1 MQESISTSAK
11 QPRRKMPLFLLYTI
25 TFILICLLTYSLPW
39 LAGRTLI
46 WNVDGIAQHYPILAQ
61 FQRILQGTAHQS
73 LFGWSWNLGAG
84 ADQLTTFAFYIVGD
98 PFSYLIGLFP
108 PSQLE
113 LGYQVLILLRLYCA
127 GLAFLGWANQR
138 SFSRHSKLIGTLI
151 YTFSGY
157 NFYVSMHHPFFLL
170 PMIIFPLLAMGVEKV
185 LHQRNWLPLAIATA
199 LALISN
205 FYFAYMLA
213 LGTLVYLIT
222 RYLHLRHVS
231 SNPLPGIRII
241 YCLIQA
247 VVTGL
252 MMAGVT
258 LFPTL
263 LAVLKSTRIAYHA
276 KFANGLLLYPA
287 KYYFAL
293 PNQLIT
299 STTTK
304 DYWLVLN
311 FCGLAFLAAVYVLK
325 HFKKNRPLAIIL
337 LIILISLL
345 FPQVSATANALSTP
359 SNRWLFLAVLPM
371 SLAVM
376 VFVDQLPHLTHSD
389 LRWLITATVAL
400 MTLVWLTKGFTL
412 SLPQNDLVAYGFL
425 LGFLLLLACQNSL
438 KLSVK
443 TVATMITGLVL
454 INLVSNGQGWL
465 SPNNSRN
472 VRAELMTGSA
482 AKWVS
487 DYYDGA
493 EKALP
498 KTNTFYRTTT
508 MTNYYP
514 HLTAGN
520 NIPMLL
526 GTHDLG
532 AYYSIQN
539 GYLLKFNR
547 SLGNADSVVN
557 SVTGEADGR
566 TTLLSLL
573 GVQYMFA
580 KTDILKRPQAVPY
593 GYHFVRNNR
602 GRIRDFPELP
612 VPGLSN
618 HSGTVLLKSNLA
630 LPLVY
635 LQSHVITAADYRN
648 LSPLQREQALLAG
661 ATVGKPIAGVAQT
674 SPKPTIKT
682 VGYQPQLY
690 DQHLVNNP
698 IKATLYRM
706 RHSPNSRYRQAAA
719 KFKTTLPA
727 NKVAIWEKATG
738 LNPNGAPLKQIMAKN
753 QEVVERHQAENQTSL
768 KVMDTDVQGH
778 HLAYRLKLK
787 HPQQYRNSE
796 LYLVI
801 DGISETRHTTM
812 DRLNSLRADSIISG
826 SPVSKLQKINRLRT
840 AMAYPDLGSY
850 YLTVQTSTNFAH
862 VRQLPINNLSDYE
875 DRQHIVLN
883 LGYASK
889 VRRAL
894 ILHFKGVKQLHFKH
908 LKIMAVP
915 FNKSYNRRIN
925 QLQQTGLQY
934 QKVKNNS
941 VSGYTNLTNRP
952 RIMTTSIPYS
962 TGWHLQIDGR
972 PAKTFRVNSGFVG
985 ARIPGGRH
993 FIQLRYKTP
1002 GFKMG
1007 IILSII
1013 GVGWWLVFLLIAG
1026 IRALISRTRHTN

>member
-1 MQESISTSAK
+1 MQETASHSI
-11 QPRRKMPLFLLYTI
+11 RKSRKIPLFILYTA
-25 TFILICLLTYSLPW
+25 TFVFICLLTYSLPW

-46 WNVDGIAQHYPILAQ
+46 WNVDGIAQHFPILAQ

-98 PFSYLIGLFP
+98 PFSYLIALFP
-108 PSQLE
+108 ADKLE

-127 GLAFLGWANQR
+127 GLAFLAWANQR

-185 LHQRNWLPLAIATA
+185 LHKQNWLPLALATA

-213 LGTLVYLIT
+213 LGTFVYLLT
-222 RYLHLRHVS
+222 RYLHYRHVS
-231 SNPLPGIRII
+231 PEKLPNTKII
-241 YCLIQA
+241 YCVIQA
-247 VVTGL
+247 VITGL
-252 MMAGVT
+252 LMAGIT

-263 LAVLKSTRIAYHA
+263 LAVLNSTRIAYHA

-287 KYYFAL
+287 KYYFSL

-299 STTTK
+299 STTIK

-311 FCGLAFLAAVYVLK
+311 FCGLAFLAAIYVLK
-325 HFKKNRPLAIIL
+325 HFKANRALAIIL
-337 LIILISLL
+337 LVILVSILL
-345 FPQVSATANALSTP
+345 PQVSATANALSTP

-376 VFVDQLPHLTHSD
+376 IFVDQLPHLTRSD
-389 LRWLITATVAL
+389 LKWLIGSTVAL
-400 MTLVWLTKGFTL
+400 IALVWITKGFTL
-412 SLPQNDLVAYGFL
+412 NVQQNDLIAYGFL
-425 LGFLLLLACQNSL
+425 IGFLLLIACQTSL
-438 KLSVK
+438 KLSLK
-443 TVATMITGLVL
+443 TVAVALTGLVL

-472 VRAELMTGSA
+472 LNSELMSGSA
-482 AKWVS
+482 TKWLK

-493 EKALP
+493 QIALP
-498 KTNTFYRTTT
+498 NTGDFYRTTT
-508 MTNYYP
+508 MNQYYR
-514 HLTAGN
+514 HRTAGN
-520 NIPMLL
+520 NIPMVL

-547 SLGNADSVVN
+547 SLGNSDSVVN
-557 SVTGEADGR
+557 SVIGEGDGR
-566 TTLLSLL
+566 TTLLNLM

-580 KTDILKRPQAVPY
+580 KTDIIKRPQAVPY
-593 GYHFVRNNR
+593 GFHFVKNNQ
-602 GRIRDFPELP
+602 GGILDFPELP

-618 HSGTVLLKSNLA
+618 HSGTVLLKSDLA

-635 LQSHVITAADYRN
+635 MQNHVIAAADYN
-648 LSPLQREQALLAG
+648 SLSPLQREQALLSG
-661 ATVGKPIAGVAQT
+661 AEVQKPVDGVSST
-674 SPKPTIKT
+674 SPKPTVKT
-682 VGYQPQLY
+682 FGYTTQMY

-706 RHSPNSRYRQAAA
+706 RHSPNIRYRQAAA

-727 NKVAIWEKATG
+727 NKIAIWEKATG
-738 LNPNGAPLKQIMAKN
+738 LNPKGTPLKNIIAKN
-753 QEVVERHQAENQTSL
+753 REVVERHEAENKSSL
-768 KVMDTDVQGH
+768 KIMDNDAQGH
-778 HLAYRLKLK
+778 HLAYRLNLK
-787 HPQQYRNSE
+787 DPNKYRNSE

-801 DGISETRHTTM
+801 DGISETRHTMM
-812 DRLNSLRADSIISG
+812 DRLDNLRADSIVSG
-826 SPVSKLQKINRLRT
+826 TPVSKLQKIDRLRT
-840 AMAYPDLGSY
+840 AAAFPDLGGYSIS
-850 YLTVQTSTNFAH
+850 VQTGTTTAH
-862 VRQLPINNLSDYE
+862 VRQLPMNNLSDYE

-883 LGYASK
+883 LGYTSK
-889 VRRAL
+889 ANRAL
-894 ILHFKGVKQLHFKH
+894 ILRFRGVKQLHFKS

-915 FNKSYNRRIN
+915 FNRTYNRRIN

-934 QKVKNNS
+934 QKVTNDT
-941 VSGYTNLTNRP
+941 VSGYTDLTNHP

-972 PAKTFRVNSGFVG
+972 NAETFRVNTGFVG
-985 ARIPGGRH
+985 AQVPEGRH
-993 FIQLRYKTP
+993 FIKLKYKTP
-1002 GFKMG
+1002 GFKPG
-1007 IILSII
+1007 ILLSIA
-1013 GVGWWLVFLLIAG
+1013 GVIWWVIFSLIYGITLLM
-1026 IRALISRTRHTN
+1026 RYRK